1 MEKSFNKCQTFI
13 IMLICR
19 FKTLTYPKGNS
30 VTEIACT
37 HNSFLKLINLLLNFF
52 KLINCQN
59 RFLFFSFEIGSYG
72 TMQSRPTSNSQR
84 SPYITTPSLNSIR
97 FTAKLNR
104 RDGTINFHSH
114 PDAHIPY
121 TQHIHPKKTKAYK
134 HSFAINI
141 LYQCGTPI
149 TVDEPTPIHCYY
161 LSSQFVSA
169 GMIDSVD

>member
-1 MEKSFNKCQTFI
+1 MEKSFNKYQTFI

-37 HNSFLKLINLLLNFF
+37 HKSFINLLLNFF

-72 TMQSRPTSNSQR
+72 TMQSRPASNSRR
-84 SPYITTPSLNSIR
+84 SPDITTPSLNSFR
-97 FTAKLNR
+97 VTAKLSR
-104 RDGTINFHSH
+104 QYENFHSH
-114 PDAHIPY
+114 PGAHIPY
-121 TQHIHPKKTKAYK
+121 TQHTHPKKTKAYK
-134 HSFAINI
+134 HSFLSTYCINVVY
-141 LYQCGTPI
+141 LLQ
-149 TVDEPTPIHCYY
+149 PTPIHCYH

-169 GMIDSVD
+169 GMTDSVD